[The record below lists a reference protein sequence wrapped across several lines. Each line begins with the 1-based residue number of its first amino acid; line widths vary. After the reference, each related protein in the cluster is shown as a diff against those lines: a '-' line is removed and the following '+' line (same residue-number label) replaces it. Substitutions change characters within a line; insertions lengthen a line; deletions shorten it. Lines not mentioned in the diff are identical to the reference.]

1 MEEVH
6 LELFLLLSI
15 GLTGQDLVDELKVR
29 ALHDIDYP
37 TEIELYPVLC
47 DIVLCL
53 CALFVVLGSDHLQG
67 PTAEQK
73 VLDHIVIR
81 DLGGFFE
88 DAIEDQL
95 DQLLEFHL
103 KEFAA
108 HLQHHFSDCL
118 ELPLTLD
125 LNLHKLNRK
134 NVTFSE
140 NLSD

>member
-15 GLTGQDLVDELKVR
+15 CLTSQDFIDELKVR

-88 DAIEDQL
+88 DAIED
-95 DQLLEFHL
+95 
-103 KEFAA
+103 
-108 HLQHHFSDCL
+108 
-118 ELPLTLD
+118 
-125 LNLHKLNRK
+125 
-134 NVTFSE
+134 
-140 NLSD
+140 